1 MSDHR
6 DTLVV
11 REGGSGVGVILGVI
25 ALVIVLAAAWY
36 LLLGPGAGGSDRPS
50 DVNVNVELPSVA
62 PGAS

>member
-11 REGGSGVGVILGVI
+11 KEGGSAAGAILGVI

-36 LLLGPGAGGSDRPS
+36 LLLGPGAGSSDQPN
-50 DVNVNVELPSVA
+50 DTNINVELPSVA
-62 PGAS
+62 PAPS